1 MSSLTKKTMRC
12 KPENIIVGNLKEN
25 ACEIRE
31 YLYTAMAG
39 HEGNIYSPPH
49 KNTVDVMEFL
59 LDE

>member
-1 MSSLTKKTMRC
+1 MRC

>member
-1 MSSLTKKTMRC
+1 MSSLTKKTMPC
-12 KPENIIVGNLKEN
+12 KPEEIIVGNLKEN

-31 YLYTAMAG
+31 YIYTAMTG

-49 KNTVDVMEFL
+49 KNTLDVMEFL